1 MNITRLPLA
10 MSFPVL
16 LRAGILAVL
25 CWANLAIADS
35 GDAIDRSAIE
45 ETIRKALPN
54 TRINSVGFSAIPGL
68 VEIVAG
74 SNILYSDPTGN
85 YLVVGSIYDMRTA
98 TDLTAQRKR
107 EVAQTVRIK
116 WEDLPLETAVK
127 YAGQGPTKLAVFFD
141 PDCPWC
147 KRLHE
152 QLSLM
157 DDVEI
162 YAIMYPVESLH
173 AGAKNKAA
181 AILCHTNP
189 LLALNTVM
197 AGDNLPAVSDQTCLA
212 RSKAAID
219 RVEAFARS
227 HGIHGTPTLVAPDGR
242 VRPGFLQIKPLLAW
256 LDASGQGTGDKH
268 D

>member
-1 MNITRLPLA
+1 MKIKQLLSIRPI
-10 MSFPVL
+10 PIL
-16 LRAGILAVL
+16 LRAGILALL
-25 CWANLAIADS
+25 CSANLAIADS

-54 TRINSVGFSAIPGL
+54 TRIDSVGISAIPGL

-74 SNILYSDPTGN
+74 GNILYSDPTGN
-85 YLVVGSIYDMRTA
+85 YLVVGSIYDMRSA

-107 EVAQTVRIK
+107 EVAQMVRIK

-127 YAGQGPTKLAVFFD
+127 YGGQGPTKLAVFFD

-152 QLSLM
+152 QLSAL
-157 DDVEI
+157 DDVEV

-173 AGAKNKAA
+173 AGARNKAA
-181 AILCHTNP
+181 AILCHSDP
-189 LLALNTVM
+189 LQALNTVM
-197 AGDNLPAVSDQTCLA
+197 AGEALPSVSNQSCLA
-212 RSKAAID
+212 RSKAAIE

-242 VRPGFLQIKPLLAW
+242 VRPGFLQTKPLKAW
-256 LDASGQGTGDKH
+256 LNASS
-268 D
+268 

>member
-1 MNITRLPLA
+1 MKIIRLYIIT
-10 MSFPVL
+10 SFPTL
-16 LRAGILAVL
+16 LRAGIIALL
-25 CWANLAIADS
+25 CTSNLGIAQPITGRSED
-35 GDAIDRSAIE
+35 IDRSAIE
-45 ETIRKALPN
+45 ETIHKALPN
-54 TRINSVGFSAIPGL
+54 TRIDSVGFSAIPGL

-85 YLVVGSIYDMRTA
+85 YLVVGSIYDMQTA

-127 YAGQGPTKLAVFFD
+127 YGGQGPTKLAVFFD

-152 QLSLM
+152 QLSAL
-157 DDVEI
+157 DDVEV

-173 AGAKNKAA
+173 AGARNKAA
-181 AILCHTNP
+181 AILCHADP
-189 LLALNTVM
+189 LQALNTVM
-197 AGDNLPAVSDQTCLA
+197 AGEDLPSVSDQSCLA

-242 VRPGFLQIKPLLAW
+242 VRPGFLQTKPLRAW
-256 LDASGQGTGDKH
+256 LKASS
-268 D
+268 

>member
-1 MNITRLPLA
+1 MKRIYGMA
-10 MSFPVL
+10 FVL
-16 LRAGILAVL
+16 LISTLHASAEDTPSTLNF
-25 CWANLAIADS
+25 ANVE
-35 GDAIDRSAIE
+35 R
-45 ETIRKALPN
+45 TVHKALPG
-54 TRINSVGFSAIPGL
+54 TRITSVQPSVIPGL

-74 SNILYSDPTGN
+74 SNILYADPTGS

-127 YAGQGPTKLAVFFD
+127 YGGQGPSKLAVFFD

-152 QLSLM
+152 QLSAL
-157 DDVEI
+157 DDVEV

-189 LLALNTVM
+189 LQALNTVM
-197 AGDNLPAVSDQTCLA
+197 AGDELPTVSDQNCLA
-212 RSKAAID
+212 RSSAAIE
-219 RVEAFARS
+219 RVEAFARN
-227 HGIHGTPTLVAPDGR
+227 HDIHGTPTLVAPDGR
-242 VRPGFLQIKPLLAW
+242 VRPGFLQIKPLKAW
-256 LDASGQGTGDKH
+256 LDASS
-268 D
+268 

>member
-1 MNITRLPLA
+1 MHITRLPLA
-10 MSFPVL
+10 VSFPVL
-16 LRAGILAVL
+16 LRVGILALL

-54 TRINSVGFSAIPGL
+54 TRIGSVKISAIPGL
-68 VEIVAG
+68 VEIVASG
-74 SNILYSDPTGN
+74 NILYSDPTGS

-107 EVAQTVRIK
+107 DVAPTVRIK

-127 YAGQGPTKLAVFFD
+127 YGGQGPGKLAVFFD

-152 QLSLM
+152 QLSAL
-157 DDVEI
+157 DHVEV

-181 AILCHTNP
+181 AILCHADP
-189 LLALNTVM
+189 LQALNMVM
-197 AGDNLPAVSDQTCLA
+197 AGNDLPTVSDQTCLA
-212 RSKAAID
+212 HSKAAIN
-219 RVEAFARS
+219 RIEAFARS

-242 VRPGFLQIKPLLAW
+242 VRPGFLQVKPLMAW
-256 LDASGQGTGDKH
+256 LDASN
-268 D
+268 

>member
-1 MNITRLPLA
+1 MKIIRLHIITP
-10 MSFPVL
+10 FPVL
-16 LRAGILAVL
+16 LRAGLLALL
-25 CWANLAIADS
+25 CASNLAIAPVFADS
-35 GDAIDRSAIE
+35 SEDIDRSAID

-54 TRINSVGFSAIPGL
+54 TRIDSVGFSVIPGL
-68 VEIVAG
+68 VEIIAG
-74 SNILYSDPTGN
+74 SNILYSDPAGN
-85 YLVVGSIYDMRTA
+85 YLVVGNIYDMRSA

-107 EVAQTVRIK
+107 EITQTVKIK

-127 YAGQGPTKLAVFFD
+127 YSGQGPTKLAVFFD

-152 QLSLM
+152 QLSAL
-157 DDVEI
+157 DDVEV

-189 LLALNTVM
+189 LQALNTVM
-197 AGDNLPAVSDQTCLA
+197 AGDDLPTVSDQSCLA

-227 HGIHGTPTLVAPDGR
+227 HAIHGTPTLVAPDGR
-242 VRPGFLQIKPLLAW
+242 VRPGFLQTKPLKAW
-256 LDASGQGTGDKH
+256 LNASS
-268 D
+268 